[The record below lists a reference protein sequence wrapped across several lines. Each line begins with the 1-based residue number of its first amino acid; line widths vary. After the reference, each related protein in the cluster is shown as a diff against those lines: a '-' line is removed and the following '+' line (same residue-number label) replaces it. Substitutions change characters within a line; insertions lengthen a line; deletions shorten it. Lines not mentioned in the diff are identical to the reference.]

1 VGAFSA
7 DISFINASSNGTTVR
22 GYDIRY
28 RTGETMTDD
37 EFAAATPTQV
47 VVPAPPGTMASL
59 TITDLKP
66 RSNYM
71 IGVRSLGPCDQLS
84 DIATLA
90 ITTEAAKF
98 TQLSGCFVATA
109 AYGSEL
115 EPHVASLRHAR
126 DRLRAATPLFA
137 AATDLYYGSGPA
149 AAELLR
155 RSGTARAVV
164 RRVLAPAASL
174 AEAAEAALGA
184 LAERR

>member
-1 VGAFSA
+1 MS
-7 DISFINASSNGTTVR
+7 
-22 GYDIRY
+22 
-28 RTGETMTDD
+28 EDD
-37 EFAAATPTQV
+37 FNTATPTQV
-47 VVPAPPGTMASL
+47 VVPAPPGTMASF
-59 TITDLKP
+59 TVTDLKP

-71 IGVRSLGPCDQLS
+71 IGVRSLGPCNGKS

-90 ITTEAAKF
+90 ITTDAAKF

-115 EPHVASLRHAR
+115 ERHVASLRQAR
-126 DRLRAATPLFA
+126 DHLRAASPLFA

-174 AEAAEAALGA
+174 AEAAEAALSIA
-184 LAERR
+184 ADHR